1 MKRNFTLLSLTAL
14 FCLLLVNANAQS
26 NGDYRSA
33 ATGNWLSASS
43 WEIYNGSDWVAAV
56 SAPSSTDGQITIRSP
71 HTITLNGPV
80 TADQLVIATGGT
92 LNINVFVSTSGGN
105 DLTLNDG
112 SGVDL
117 TVNGT
122 LLLRAFNRLSGP
134 GNAVINGTFNFFSGF
149 LAAPVTTANGSVT
162 NFDLDFTKEISG
174 AFTNNGTLNWSTST
188 APVNVT
194 IAGTTFTNNGTIN
207 EQFGG
212 NCGFFNGGS
221 ANIVN
226 TGLINKT
233 TAFQLANSNIPF
245 TNSGTIRGLGTYNIN
260 FFSFTNTGIVAPGN
274 SPGILAVTPAVV
286 TGQNASINI
295 EVVNGTGA
303 GTGHDRLDVSGNVNL
318 STLTLNVSENTA
330 APLQAYTIMTT
341 TGTFSGT
348 FAAVNM
354 NPVYTITYNPTSIVI
369 TKTSS
374 TLPARWGDFK
384 AQAKNNTV
392 VLNWSTLQEENTAD
406 FTIEYSN
413 NGSEFTSI
421 GTVPAK
427 GYSSTATGYSFT
439 HTTPERTK
447 NNIYRVR
454 LNDVDGRKSYTS
466 ILLVKLNGDKSLK
479 VQATPNP
486 FTSNL
491 QIQVAEENIQIRIID
506 MKGRQIRNLNL
517 TSGVHAINLNEL
529 SPGIYKLVVIQNN
542 KVIQSQSIIKQ

>member
-1 MKRNFTLLSLTAL
+1 MKRNFTLFSITGLLTL
-14 FCLLLVNANAQS
+14 MMTLAQGQTA
-26 NGDYRSA
+26 GDYRSV

-43 WEIYNGSDWVAAV
+43 WETYNGSSWVAA
-56 SAPSSTDGQITIRSP
+56 SATPSFTDGQITIRSP

-80 TADQLVIATGGT
+80 TADQLVISTGGT

-122 LLLRAFNRLSGP
+122 LLLRAFNRLNGP
-134 GNAVINGTFNFFSGF
+134 GNAVVNGTFNFFAGF
-149 LAAPVTTANGSVT
+149 ISAPVTTASGSVT
-162 NFDLDFTKEISG
+162 NFDLDFNKEISG
-174 AFTNNGTLNWSTST
+174 AFVNNGTLNWITST

-194 IAGTTFTNNGTIN
+194 LTGITFTNNGTIN
-207 EQFGG
+207 EQFAG
-212 NCGFFNGGS
+212 NCGFFNGGGAS
-221 ANIVN
+221 IVN

-233 TAFQLANSNIPF
+233 SAFQLANSNIPF
-245 TNSGTIRGLGTYNIN
+245 TNSGTIRGVGTYNIN
-260 FFSFTNTGIVAPGN
+260 AFSFTNTGVVAPGN

-286 TGQNASINI
+286 NGQNASINI
-295 EVVNGTGA
+295 EVLNGTGA

-330 APLQAYTIMTT
+330 APLQAYTILTT
-341 TGTFSGT
+341 SGTFTGT

-354 NPVYTITYNPTSIVI
+354 VPAYNITYNANSVVI

-384 AQAKNNTV
+384 AQVKNNTV
-392 VLNWSTLQEENTAD
+392 LLNWTTLQEDNTSD

-413 NGSEFTSI
+413 NGSEFTPI
-421 GTVPAK
+421 GTVAAK
-427 GYSSTATGYSFT
+427 GNSSTVTGYSFT

-447 NNIYRVR
+447 NNIYRIR
-454 LNDVDGRKSYTS
+454 LNDLDGRKSYTS

-506 MKGRQIRNLNL
+506 MKGRQVRNLNL

-542 KVIQSQSIIKQ
+542 KVIQNQSIIKQ